1 MSLSHFFA
9 SCFMRLYGLRL
20 MLLPVFLLFTDF
32 DLDLTLLD
40 LAFLLWRDFDL
51 RGRDLIFYMVY
62 SMSLKPLVCLNMFRL
77 TLFIFLRER
86 LRPRELTAEV
96 AERPDLADFERDRF
110 ERAGDLPL
118 LRTDFFDFERL
129 VEPSLRRLALF

>member
-1 MSLSHFFA
+1 MF
-9 SCFMRLYGLRL
+9 C
-20 MLLPVFLLFTDF
+20 
-32 DLDLTLLD
+32 
-40 LAFLLWRDFDL
+40 
-51 RGRDLIFYMVY
+51 MVC
-62 SMSLKPLVCLNMFRL
+62 SMSLKPLVYLNMFRL
-77 TLFIFLRER
+77 TLLIFLRER

-110 ERAGDLPL
+110 ERADDLPL